1 MNVAEIDY
9 SAEPA
14 SIILPKRYNAAVE
27 FVDVHIPA
35 GRGDKAAFIDD
46 QASYSY
52 AELTERVNRA
62 GNALLSLGLPSESR
76 VLLCLQD
83 TIDFPTA
90 FFGAMKA
97 GLVPVP
103 LNTLMTTD
111 DYAYILSDSRARALI
126 VSDDLYE
133 KWDPIISGSPHL
145 NQVVISHGHR
155 HGKAILSDLL
165 DAASHDLAPAAT
177 SPDDV
182 AFWLYTSGSTGRPKG
197 AMHMHRDLIYT
208 AVHYGRGVLGIRED
222 DLAFSAAKMFFAYG
236 LGNTLTFP
244 LFAGATAVVHAG
256 RPTPD
261 SVLSVLQHHKPT
273 IFFGVPTLYAAMVAA
288 EIAPGD
294 GAERLR
300 LAVSAGEALPQDVGN
315 RWQSAFDTEIIDGLG
330 STEMLHIFLSNRPG
344 HARYGTTGKAIPG
357 YDLRLLDEAGND
369 VGTGEI
375 GELTVRGGSAAM
387 AYWNQREK
395 SLRTFQGPWTRTGD
409 QYTVD
414 ADGYYTYAGRN
425 DDMLKV
431 SGIWVSPF
439 EVESALIEHDAVLE
453 VGVVGAPDADQ
464 LIKPKAFVVTAAGT
478 PGDDKLTM
486 ALQDYVKSR
495 LAPHKYPRWIE
506 YVEELPKTATGKV
519 QRYKL
524 RSRDS

>member
-1 MNVAEIDY
+1 
-9 SAEPA
+9 
-14 SIILPKRYNAAVE
+14 
-27 FVDVHIPA
+27 
-35 GRGDKAAFIDD
+35 
-46 QASYSY
+46 
-52 AELTERVNRA
+52 
-62 GNALLSLGLPSESR
+62 
-76 VLLCLQD
+76 
-83 TIDFPTA
+83 
-90 FFGAMKA
+90 
-97 GLVPVP
+97 
-103 LNTLMTTD
+103 
-111 DYAYILSDSRARALI
+111 
-126 VSDDLYE
+126 
-133 KWDPIISGSPHL
+133 
-145 NQVVISHGHR
+145 
-155 HGKAILSDLL
+155 
-165 DAASHDLAPAAT
+165 
-177 SPDDV
+177 
-182 AFWLYTSGSTGRPKG
+182 
-197 AMHMHRDLIYT
+197 
-208 AVHYGRGVLGIRED
+208 
-222 DLAFSAAKMFFAYG
+222 MFFAYG

-256 RPTPD
+256 DPPPTACSASCNITNP
-261 SVLSVLQHHKPT
+261 
-273 IFFGVPTLYAAMVAA
+273 IFFGVPACTPPWSRPKSHRAM
-288 EIAPGD
+288 APSVC
-294 GAERLR
+294 ALR
-300 LAVSAGEALPQDVGN
+300 FHGEALPQDVGN

-344 HARYGTTGKAIPG
+344 HARYGTTGKAIPH
-357 YDLRLLDEAGND
+357 DLRLLDEAGND
-369 VGTGEI
+369 VGTREI

-453 VGVVGAPDADQ
+453 VGVVGARDADQ

-519 QRYKL
+519 QRTSCAHETAEL
-524 RSRDS
+524 CS